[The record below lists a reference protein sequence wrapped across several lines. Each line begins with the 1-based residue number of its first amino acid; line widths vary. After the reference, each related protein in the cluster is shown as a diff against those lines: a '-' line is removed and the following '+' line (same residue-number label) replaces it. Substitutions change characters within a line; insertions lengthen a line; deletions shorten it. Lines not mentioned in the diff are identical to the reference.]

1 LKQDR
6 NKEEFEMSTPHDP
19 QSVREL
25 AYRLW
30 VERGKPEGGAEK
42 DWYEAERQ
50 LLGRRR
56 SDSQRV
62 DEAAKESFPASDPPA
77 TGLPDKPPANAGEK
91 WRAADAAKKQKRRSK
106 ASPAAS
112 AAPAKQPNPDE
123 SDEPVARKPRD
134 TTPKLGSRD
143 APGG

>member
-1 LKQDR
+1 
-6 NKEEFEMSTPHDP
+6 MSIQHDP
-19 QSVREL
+19 QSVRDL
-25 AYRLW
+25 AYKLW
-30 VERGKPEGGAEK
+30 VERGSPEGGAEA
-42 DWYEAERQ
+42 DWYEAERR

-56 SDSQRV
+56 TDSQVV

-91 WRAADAAKKQKRRSK
+91 WRAADAAKTRKRRSK
-106 ASPAAS
+106 ASSS
-112 AAPAKQPNPDE
+112 ATNKTPDE
-123 SDEPVARKPRD
+123 SDEPNARKPRE